1 MSPDNKKQDIGLG
14 RDHDNYNQQN
24 EVNHSSKTSDDNTR
38 QNLLNG
44 MYCYCLHPSSCSKC
58 GRPMSTQSETRAAM
72 KVLLGQD
79 DENDN
84 NKNNSNS
91 PMRPSLANVFGIG
104 PLLVSHVPESATQS
118 STSSATANNQID
130 DQVGVH
136 VGIDEAG
143 RGSVMGPMVYGAAYW
158 NPSMVQHIPKG
169 FQDSKALTDD
179 VRSKLLDQLLAN
191 DHIGFVVR
199 ALQSTEISRN
209 MLRPDPYN
217 LNQMSHD
224 GTFRDFGRRIVVPPD
239 CHN

>member
-1 MSPDNKKQDIGLG
+1 MSRDNKKQDNGHG
-14 RDHDNYNQQN
+14 RDHDTHNQQN
-24 EVNHSSKTSDDNTR
+24 EVNHSSKTSDDDKR
-38 QNLLNG
+38 QCLLNG
-44 MYCYCLHPSSCSKC
+44 MYCYCLHPSTCSKC
-58 GRPMSTQSETRAAM
+58 GKPMSTQSETRAAM

-79 DENDN
+79 HDDYDN
-84 NKNNSNS
+84 HKNNDSAT

-104 PLLVSHVPESATQS
+104 PLLVSHVPESATRS
-118 STSSATANNQID
+118 STSSAITTTNNHIE
-130 DQVGVH
+130 DQGGVH

-179 VRSKLLDQLLAN
+179 VRSKLLDQLMAN

-224 GTFRDFGRRIVVPPD
+224 GTFA
-239 CHN
+239 